1 MKRPVVLIIII
12 LLLQACAS
20 SRDEVRRPDGRYMV
34 ASWYGKKFHGRLTAS
49 GETYNMYA
57 HTAAHK
63 TLPFGTRLKITN
75 PENGRSVVVK
85 VNDRGPFVPG
95 RDIDLSYGA
104 AKKIGLI
111 NKGTARVRVDY
122 MGRDMSFVRPVKYVY
137 SSRAPF
143 TVQIASFR
151 DYKNADNL
159 RSVLSRTYRNV
170 YIKRVSINGRR
181 YYRVMIG
188 KFSDRRY
195 ADRLA
200 EKLSREGYRVLVTT
214 YREVL

>member
-1 MKRPVVLIIII
+1 MKRPVVFIVVV

-20 SRDEVRRPDGRYMV
+20 SRQEVRPEGRYMV

-49 GETYNMYA
+49 GERYNMYA

-63 TLPFGTRLKITN
+63 TLPFGTKLRITN

-85 VNDRGPFVPG
+85 VNDRGPFIRG

-111 NKGTARVRVDY
+111 GRGTARVRVDY
-122 MGRDMSFVRPVKYVY
+122 LGRETSPVRRVKYAY
-137 SSRAPF
+137 SSKGPF
-143 TVQIASFR
+143 TIQIASFR
-151 DYKNADNL
+151 AYRNAEDL
-159 RSVLSRTYRNV
+159 KSELSRTYRNV
-170 YIKRVSINGRR
+170 YIQKISIKGRR
-181 YYRVMIG
+181 YYRVMVG
-188 KFSDRRY
+188 KFSDRRN
-195 ADRLA
+195 AERVA
-200 EKLSREGYRVLVTT
+200 EKLAGEGHRVLVTT